1 VWTSYFHQNYGSS
14 TILDAIRARAARA
27 GVNVHHNTGPSPR
40 LAVVAV
46 GEASY
51 THGTNWVKEQP
62 YLPPDQLALIRDW
75 KARGV
80 PVVVALVLPRPYV
93 ITEWHEQANAL
104 VVTYRGGEEMGP
116 ALASLLFGDYT
127 PRGKLPWQ
135 LPRALSD
142 VLRPGG
148 SDVLAD
154 AVEQWDLPYDLG
166 ATAAQRAEIR
176 ARIDAGQPV
185 PTTYGNPLYP
195 YGAGRTAF

>member
-1 VWTSYFHQNYGSS
+1 MLTEWND
-14 TILDAIRARAARA
+14 LADAIVVTYRGGEEVGPAA
-27 GVNVHHNTGPSPR
+27 
-40 LAVVAV
+40 
-46 GEASY
+46 ASLLF
-51 THGTNWVKEQP
+51 GD
-62 YLPPDQLALIRDW
+62 YLPPDQLQLIRDW

-93 ITEWHEQANAL
+93 ITEWHDLASAI

-116 ALASLLFGDYT
+116 ALAGLLFGDFT

-154 AVEQWDLPYDLG
+154 ATEAWDLPYDLG

-176 ARIDAGQPV
+176 ARIDAGQSP

-195 YGAGRTAF
+195 YGAGLTGW